1 MDLEPEVFEL
11 AGDED
16 THNIP
21 DLLEEIAVLN
31 KRLEVAEVQNVSNK
45 VLRSENEKT
54 IRRLVAE
61 LQQQRNQT
69 PAPKHDP
76 DGEDLNRKI
85 ATMDCEYRKL
95 ECNVKRYE
103 VACEKLLQFCQLAH
117 ENLSEAQGTELFV
130 NYPRGT
136 GESARGGND
145 VLGNPRPPAALANHT
160 KFTNITLAQEAQET
174 VAAVRKIISQASVLP
189 RGWDEAYTEDG
200 LKYYINYETQTT
212 TWLHPVT
219 KTGHTKFSRHG
230 EMTAPFTQPP
240 NL

>member
-1 MDLEPEVFEL
+1 MNRNYFV
-11 AGDED
+11 ASG
-16 THNIP
+16 HNTFG
-21 DLLEEIAVLN
+21 LLCRIIAKL
-31 KRLEVAEVQNVSNK
+31 
-45 VLRSENEKT
+45 
-54 IRRLVAE
+54 
-61 LQQQRNQT
+61 
-69 PAPKHDP
+69 
-76 DGEDLNRKI
+76 KI
-85 ATMDCEYRKL
+85 HFIHLLLFRI
-95 ECNVKRYE
+95 RYE

-200 LKYYINYETQTT
+200 LK
-212 TWLHPVT
+212 
-219 KTGHTKFSRHG
+219 
-230 EMTAPFTQPP
+230 
-240 NL
+240 